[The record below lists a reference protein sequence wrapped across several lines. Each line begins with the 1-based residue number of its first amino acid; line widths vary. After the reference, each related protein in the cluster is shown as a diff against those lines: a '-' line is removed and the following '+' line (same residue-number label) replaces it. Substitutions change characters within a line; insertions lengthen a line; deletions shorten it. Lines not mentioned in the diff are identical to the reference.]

1 MDRFPA
7 TRGVPAST
15 NEKFEGRYD
24 LFISTGY
31 PSPYRGDGVFAVDL
45 SCLQSGGEKCIERL
59 IDGAHYEMVVFND
72 KLYAGSMDSG
82 VNVLDLNTLKLSKID
97 LGSAAPLVRVFD
109 GKLYV
114 GTYRGKFVGD
124 SWRWE
129 GNEGEVYVC
138 DDTCRVVYDGYAVSF
153 SVNNG
158 ELIVLSKDRVGYKLV
173 YRYGSAEKEIRLDD
187 RTFTDMVVDW
197 NKRVVFLSTYGEGVF
212 YTTLDEVKK
221 GYVTLTAVNDGLL
234 TQNQKSCL
242 RWSVSVCG
250 NSEVF
255 SVEV

>member
-124 SWRWE
+124 SWR
-129 GNEGEVYVC
+129 
-138 DDTCRVVYDGYAVSF
+138 
-153 SVNNG
+153 
-158 ELIVLSKDRVGYKLV
+158 
-173 YRYGSAEKEIRLDD
+173 
-187 RTFTDMVVDW
+187 
-197 NKRVVFLSTYGEGVF
+197 
-212 YTTLDEVKK
+212 
-221 GYVTLTAVNDGLL
+221 
-234 TQNQKSCL
+234 
-242 RWSVSVCG
+242 
-250 NSEVF
+250 
-255 SVEV
+255 